1 MSSEIKITIL
11 NIDEDDNDFT
21 KYKIYLS
28 NGNVSVVLEFYEY
41 LDCFKEFA
49 EKLEIFPKD
58 ADDSITFQIGE
69 DSEKYAYYMKLKVY
83 CFEPNGNSAILIEVD
98 NHDTNVDRIKS
109 EFFIKTLPASLN
121 KLGKILNNWNPKVE
135 SQVLWKTE

>member
-1 MSSEIKITIL
+1 MNPEIIITAL

-28 NGNVSVVLEFYEY
+28 NGEASANLEFYEY

-49 EKLEIFPKD
+49 EKLEFFPKN

-69 DSEKYAYYMKLKVY
+69 NSEQWAYYLRLKVY
-83 CFEPNGNSAILIEVD
+83 CYEPNGNSAIYVELD
-98 NHDTNVDRIKS
+98 NHEKNTDRIKS

-121 KLGKILNNWNPKVE
+121 KLGQKLNSWNPKLE
-135 SQVLWKTE
+135 SKIVW